1 MRVEIFHASKYGNGE
16 KVAAYLQGLLTAKGH
31 QANVDHVKRVK
42 PKNVPVADL
51 YVFCS
56 PPRIGKPIGKMKRFL
71 SKVILPPGSKF
82 ALLAT
87 QMQARPNKK
96 TGEMPTP
103 EEIEKFQRCLPIME
117 EMLVGKGMVKVAAA
131 EIAVTGL
138 KGPLEEG
145 WEKKVE
151 AFASLLV

>member
-1 MRVEIFHASKYGNGE
+1 MRIEIFHASKYGNGE
-16 KVAAYLQGLLTAKGH
+16 KVAAYLQGILTAKGY
-31 QANVDHVKRVK
+31 QASLHHVKEIK
-42 PKNVPVADL
+42 PNAVSAADL

-71 SKVILPPGSKF
+71 NKVTLPEGSKF
-82 ALLAT
+82 ALIAT
-87 QMQARPNKK
+87 QMQAKPNKK
-96 TGEMPTP
+96 TGEMPSS

-117 EMLVGKGMVKVAAA
+117 EILVGKGMVKVAAS

-151 AFASLLV
+151 AFATLLS